1 MSESVFVSECVRHCV
16 CESEEGCAN
25 AGESLVHSNSNS
37 VRVQGAREKEKLRD
51 KDSECARKG
60 MCVWEKK
67 SCVHSDS
74 NNVSCQGVCVCV
86 RESVCE

>member
-37 VRVQGAREKEKLRD
+37 VTFQGVREREKLR
-51 KDSECARKG
+51 
-60 MCVWEKK
+60 
-67 SCVHSDS
+67 H
-74 NNVSCQGVCVCV
+74 
-86 RESVCE
+86 